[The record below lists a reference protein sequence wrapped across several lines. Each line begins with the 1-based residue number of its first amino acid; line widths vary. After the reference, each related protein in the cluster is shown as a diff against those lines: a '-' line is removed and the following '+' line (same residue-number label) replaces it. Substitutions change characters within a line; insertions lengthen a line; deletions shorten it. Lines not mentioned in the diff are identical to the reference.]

1 MMKFVKT
8 LVSAFALSAALGAVA
23 HADEIKREPIPNFPI
38 SAAVVIPPS
47 ATNFYFSGT
56 VPSKE
61 GDSYGDTKQQT
72 INVLKK
78 IEAKLKE
85 YGLTMGDVVKMQ
97 VYLVADKNKGNTM
110 DFKGFMEGYTQF
122 FGTKE
127 QPNMPVRSAFEVAAL
142 ANPAYLVEI
151 EVSAAKILK

>member
-1 MMKFVKT
+1 MKLLKTFVPA
-8 LVSAFALSAALGAVA
+8 LALSAVLATTTQAQ
-23 HADEIKREPIPNFPI
+23 EIKREPIPNFPI
-38 SAAVVIPPS
+38 SSMVVVPS
-47 ATNFYFSGT
+47 GATNYYLSGM

-61 GDSYGDTKQQT
+61 GDSFGDTKQQT

-97 VYLVADKNKGNTM
+97 VYLVADKNKGNKM

-127 QPNMPVRSAFEVAAL
+127 QPNMPVRSTFQVAAL
-142 ANPAYLVEI
+142 AGPDYLVEI
-151 EVSAAKILK
+151 EVSAAKVAK